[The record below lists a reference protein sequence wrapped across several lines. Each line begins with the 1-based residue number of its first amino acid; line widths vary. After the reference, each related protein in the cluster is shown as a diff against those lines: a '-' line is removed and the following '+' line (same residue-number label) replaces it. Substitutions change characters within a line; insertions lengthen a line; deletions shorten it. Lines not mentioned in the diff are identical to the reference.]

1 MRERFDFRMDEVKAK
16 QFLPSN
22 VGVKLDE
29 LTRKVELAADDPL
42 FERIRQ
48 IDHDLRNQGLRSNHP
63 EHAQRTRPGVA
74 GLPSDTCRVF
84 PISAECAA

>member
-48 IDHDLRNQGLRSNHP
+48 IDHDLRNQGLGRLFGGWTIIRKYSSK
-63 EHAQRTRPGVA
+63 E
-74 GLPSDTCRVF
+74 LD
-84 PISAECAA
+84 SAEILSCQRPKAEP